1 MDRLDRSVDRIMF
14 GQSAMD
20 VGSFLMGNVAI
31 SFCIS
36 ITGEQVSEGTWP
48 GFMKIQMLGFLK
60 NSINEN
66 VR

>member
-14 GQSAMD
+14 GQSA
-20 VGSFLMGNVAI
+20 GSFQMDNVAI